1 MSYNKAT
8 IAAIVEQIDNNR
20 IYLPAIQ
27 RKFVWSENQ
36 ITKLM
41 DSILRGY
48 PFGTFLFWK
57 VKKKT
62 INEKKILNV

>member
-1 MSYNKAT
+1 MPYKNDS
-8 IAAIVEQIDNNR
+8 ISSIVEKIDKKQF
-20 IYLPAIQ
+20 YLPAIQ
-27 RKFVWSENQ
+27 RKYVWGEEQ

-41 DSILRGY
+41 DSIMRGY

-62 INEKKILNV
+62 VNTKQ